1 MSKRQCRHTTQFKEN
16 INFVFSHID
25 AGVRVCQ
32 IRLCLHQHT
41 GCGNSLYTIILYK
54 GCNKMLLRNGHAL
67 CMVNGVG
74 KEDVEG
80 SDRWQKDL
88 SNPPPPPL
96 GWEQHTYPH
105 LLRKRLR
112 PCLHRSH
119 HPWRHNSRRCTHLWE
134 EQWEGGAE
142 RGLG

>member
-1 MSKRQCRHTTQFKEN
+1 MLESEYARYVCVYTSTQDVETRC
-16 INFVFSHID
+16 ILLYY
-25 AGVRVCQ
+25 
-32 IRLCLHQHT
+32 IRAVTKCY
-41 GCGNSLYTIILYK
+41 C
-54 GCNKMLLRNGHAL
+54 NGHAL

-88 SNPPPPPL
+88 SNPPPPL

-112 PCLHRSH
+112 PCLHGSH